1 MSINDNQFEEELL
14 SNNINKTNKIEKNLS
29 EDKTQEKIIKEDK
42 LILDKDSIK
51 KTNREIIG
59 IITLKDLIESL
70 LKIHFH
76 NENEIIRK
84 SIRKSSI

>member
-1 MSINDNQFEEELL
+1 M
-14 SNNINKTNKIEKNLS
+14 
-29 EDKTQEKIIKEDK
+29 
-42 LILDKDSIK
+42 ILDKDSIK

>member
-1 MSINDNQFEEELL
+1 MSINDNQIEEELL
-14 SNNINKTNKIEKNLS
+14 SNNINKTNKIEENLS

-42 LILDKDSIK
+42 LILDKDSLK